1 MILSLRA
8 GSKAYI
14 NGAVVKVDRR
24 VNLHLLNDVSF
35 LLDQHVLQLDEAK
48 TPLRQV
54 YFAVQ
59 SALIDPAQAEAAQRM
74 AGAILLRVMRA
85 VATPSIAMELPDVA
99 RQIEQGRFFDA
110 MKRLRALFPVEDD
123 ILARDPADD
132 EQITNQE
139 QVA

>member
-24 VNLHLLNDVSF
+24 VNIQLLNDVSF
-35 LLDQHVLQLDEAK
+35 LLDQHVLQIEEAT

-59 SALIDPAQAEAAQRM
+59 TALIDPAGAADAQRM
-74 AGAILLRVMRA
+74 AGAMLLRVMRA
-85 VATPSIAMELPDVA
+85 VETPAIAAELPSIA
-99 RQIEQGRFFDA
+99 RQIEQARYFDA
-110 MKRLRALFPVEDD
+110 MKRLRALFGVEDS
-123 ILARDPADD
+123 ILAAPHREKEA
-132 EQITNQE
+132 
-139 QVA
+139 VA